1 MTINF
6 SSAGTFLHLNA
17 ISTVPDRY
25 YPFKVQTS
33 NEQNLQDIPFYTLLI
48 FSSAGTFNFS
58 SAGTFLHLNGIRTV
72 PNRCYPFKV
81 QTSNE
86 QTLQDIPFYT
96 LLIFSSTFSSA
107 VYFNFSSAGPNNFSS
122 AGTFL
127 HLNGIKTV
135 PDRCYP
141 FKVQTSNEQNLQDIP
156 FYTLLIFSSAGTFN
170 FSSTGTFNFSSA
182 GTFNFS
188 STGPNN
194 FSSAGTFLHLNGIK
208 TVPDRCYPFK
218 VQTSNEQNL
227 QDIPFYTLLIFS
239 SALSST
245 VTFNFRS
252 AGPNNFSSAG
262 TFLHLNGI
270 KTVPDRCYP
279 FKVQTSNEQNLQ
291 DFPFYTL
298 LIFSSAGTINFSSAG
313 TINFSSAGTFNF
325 SSAGTFLNLNGPKT
339 VPDRCYPFKV
349 QTSNEQNL
357 QDIPFYTLLIF
368 SSTGTFNFSSTG
380 TFNFS
385 STGTI
390 NFSSAV
396 TFNFSSTGPNNFSS
410 TGTFLHLNGTKTAPD
425 RCYPIQSPNIKWAK
439 SARHSLLYPTHF

>member
-1 MTINF
+1 MTINFSSTGTFLHLNAISTVPDRYYPFKVQTSNEQNLQDIPFYTLLIFSSAGTINF

-48 FSSAGTFNFS
+48 FSSTGTFNFSSAGTINFS

-72 PNRCYPFKV
+72 PDRCYPFKV

-86 QTLQDIPFYT
+86 QNLQDIPFYTLLIFSSAGTINFSSAGTFLHLNAISTVPDRYYPFKVQTSNEQNLQDIPFYT
-96 LLIFSSTFSSA
+96 LLIFSSTGT
-107 VYFNFSSAGPNNFSS
+107 FNFSSAGTINFSS
-122 AGTFL
+122 TGTFL

-170 FSSTGTFNFSSA
+170 FSSTGTINFSSA

-188 STGPNN
+188 STGTFN

-239 SALSST
+239 SAG
-245 VTFNFRS
+245 
-252 AGPNNFSSAG
+252 A
-262 TFLHLNGI
+262 
-270 KTVPDRCYP
+270 
-279 FKVQTSNEQNLQ
+279 
-291 DFPFYTL
+291 
-298 LIFSSAGTINFSSAG
+298 
-313 TINFSSAGTFNF
+313 FNF
-325 SSAGTFLNLNGPKT
+325 SSAGTLG
-339 VPDRCYPFKV
+339 
-349 QTSNEQNL
+349 
-357 QDIPFYTLLIF
+357 IF
-368 SSTGTFNFSSTG
+368 
-380 TFNFS
+380 
-385 STGTI
+385 
-390 NFSSAV
+390 
-396 TFNFSSTGPNNFSS
+396 
-410 TGTFLHLNGTKTAPD
+410 
-425 RCYPIQSPNIKWAK
+425 
-439 SARHSLLYPTHF
+439 